1 MDTVPTILK
10 QAMAA
15 HRTGNLAE
23 AERLYQSVLRID
35 ARQFDAL
42 HLLGV
47 VAAQRGNHRDAD
59 RLLAQALAIDPRSA
73 AAHANRA
80 FTLKELGQFE
90 AALASCDKALAIQPD
105 DIGVIANRAIV
116 LKALNR
122 LPEALAC
129 FDRALAMQPNDAG
142 MLNGRGNLLM
152 SMKRPADALHSYDKA
167 LALGPKHPEA
177 WNDRGNA
184 LAALKRFDDALA
196 SYDRALALRPDDA
209 RTLSNRGVALTEL
222 RRFADSLASFDRVLA
237 INPDHIEALNNR
249 GIVLTELGRYE
260 DAFADYERILAT
272 GEHAEALNNRGNAL
286 VQLRRFDEALASYD
300 RALAVK
306 PDHTAALNNRAGAL
320 VGMGRWNEAL
330 AAYDRLL
337 AIQPNWAEAL
347 ANRGNALMELKRHEE
362 AARDFAAAIAAD
374 PECKYARGKL
384 LHARMQSCD
393 WSAWTRESALL
404 HDEVEREKPCVTPFP
419 FLALSDSPAHQ
430 LLCAGT
436 YVQDKCPPSPTPLW
450 RGERYG
456 HDRIR
461 VAYVSADFR
470 EHATA
475 YLIADLLERHDKD
488 RFEIVAVSMGGG
500 DAPSPMRKRIEGAVE
515 RLVDID
521 RMGDNEAACLIRD
534 MEVDIAVDLMGFTQG
549 GRPEILARR
558 PAPVQV
564 SYLAYPGTMGA
575 EYVDYLIADRFVIPE
590 EQRAHYGEKIAFLP
604 DAYQAND
611 SKRTGSYRVP
621 SRGEAGLPQDGFVF
635 CCFNQSFKIVPDVF
649 AVWMRLLRQ
658 IEGSVLWLLDGGA
671 SAVRN
676 LRHAADQRGF
686 AAHRLIFA
694 PRIDVDDHLA
704 RHALADLFLDTLPY
718 NAHTTASDALRMG
731 LPVVTCVGNTFA
743 ARVAGSLLRAAGC
756 PELIAG
762 SPADYEALALT
773 LARNGEVRTA
783 IRDRLVRG
791 RNVCR
796 LFDTDRL
803 RRHIESAYET
813 MWQRSRDGMP
823 PADFAVAAID

>member
-1 MDTVPTILK
+1 MDTVLTILK

-15 HRTGNLAE
+15 HRIGNLTE

-35 ARQFDAL
+35 AHQFDAL
-42 HLLGV
+42 HLSGV
-47 VAAQRGNHRDAD
+47 VAAQRGDYRDAN
-59 RLLAQALAIDPRSA
+59 RLFGQALAIDPRSA
-73 AAHANRA
+73 PVHANRA
-80 FTLKELGQFE
+80 FALKELGQFE
-90 AALASCDKALAIQPD
+90 AALSSCDKALAIHPD
-105 DIGVIANRAIV
+105 DVGVIANRAIV

-129 FDRALAMQPNDAG
+129 FDRALTMRPNDAE

-152 SMKRPADALHSYDKA
+152 IMSRPADALDSYDRA
-167 LALGPKHPEA
+167 LALRPEHAEA

-184 LAALKRFDDALA
+184 LAALKRFEDALA

-237 INPDHIEALNNR
+237 VNPDHVEALNNR
-249 GIVLTELGRYE
+249 GVVLVELGRYE
-260 DAFADYERILAT
+260 DAFADYDRILAM

-286 VQLRRFDEALASYD
+286 VHLRRFDEALASYD

-320 VGMGRWNEAL
+320 VAMGRWEDAL
-330 AAYDRLL
+330 TTYARLL

-384 LHARMQSCD
+384 LHARMQGCD
-393 WSAWTRESALL
+393 WSAWARESALL
-404 HDEVEREKPCVTPFP
+404 HDEVKRRKPCATPFP
-419 FLALSDSPAHQ
+419 FLALSDSPTHQ
-430 LLCAGT
+430 LLCARA

-450 RGERYG
+450 RGERYS
-456 HDRIR
+456 HDKIR

-500 DAPSPMRKRIEGAVE
+500 DAPSPMRARIEGAVE
-515 RLVDID
+515 RLIDID
-521 RMGDNEAACLIRD
+521 RMSDNEAACLIRE

-564 SYLAYPGTMGA
+564 GYLAYPGTMGA
-575 EYVDYLIADRFVIPE
+575 EYVDYLIADRFVIPD
-590 EQRAHYGEKIAFLP
+590 EQRAHYAEKIVFLP

-611 SKRTGSYRVP
+611 SKRTGSPRVP
-621 SRGEAGLPQDGFVF
+621 SRGEAGLPPDGLVF

-649 AVWMRLLRQ
+649 DVWMRLLRQ
-658 IEGSVLWLLDGGA
+658 VEGSVLWLLDGGA
-671 SAVRN
+671 PAVRN
-676 LRHAADQRGF
+676 LRHAAERRGV
-686 AAHRLIFA
+686 AADRLIFA

-731 LPVVTCVGNTFA
+731 LPVVTCAGSTFA
-743 ARVAGSLLRAAGC
+743 ARVCGSLLRAAGC

-773 LARNGEVRTA
+773 LARNGEMRTA
-783 IRDRLVRG
+783 IRDRLIRG
-791 RNVCR
+791 RSACR

-803 RRHIESAYET
+803 RRHIESAYEA
-813 MWQRSRDGMP
+813 MWQRSQDGLP